1 MQYPVF
7 VIQLNK
13 VLIISSNSYQSNWGL
28 KFVII
33 RNLLD
38 MPPKIGYLEALKF

>member
-7 VIQLNK
+7 VIVLNK
-13 VLIISSNSYQSNWGL
+13 VLIISSNSYQSNWRL

-33 RNLLD
+33 RNLPE
-38 MPPKIGYLEALKF
+38 MPPEIGYSEALRF